1 MACLVGRCSDFVHT
15 QLLVCGLKVY
25 VVTLPNNCGRCHL
38 QRGDEE
44 ARNRTRSLEERNSI
58 LGNKN
63 RSFRVA
69 LGASSI
75 QVNGI
80 SVPAL
85 ACEATL
91 LRVGVW
97 LQHL

>member
-1 MACLVGRCSDFVHT
+1 MACLVGRYSDFVHT

-25 VVTLPNNCGRCHL
+25 VVTWPNNCGRCHL

-44 ARNRTRSLEERNSI
+44 TRNRTRCLEERNSI

-69 LGASSI
+69 
-75 QVNGI
+75 
-80 SVPAL
+80 
-85 ACEATL
+85 
-91 LRVGVW
+91 
-97 LQHL
+97 